1 MERTVVNCTP
11 HFRLFSDS
19 CQTAR
24 ERCLQEFWS
33 CCCISGYSKLPMQRL
48 PFSFPSD
55 DRSLPAKVHFQQAAA
70 ESWKCCCYATHE
82 MPEMQQTKMSFC
94 CSYKNPPCYKNKE
107 GEATP
112 DTLNDQ
118 ITQESLAFA
127 VFVVANVKFKRL
139 FAVLLCVQAM
149 AVTQSDVRCIDDCH
163 ILTHSIFSHG
173 NTPPFKQRSNTA
185 EHFSDESVEC
195 LKKPEQPGILILTYG
210 LVLSFCS
217 DFFKESTC
225 RIVAAI
231 RRVLFYLSNSWKLL
245 DQRFCG
251 I

>member
-1 MERTVVNCTP
+1 
-11 HFRLFSDS
+11 
-19 CQTAR
+19 
-24 ERCLQEFWS
+24 
-33 CCCISGYSKLPMQRL
+33 MQRL

-55 DRSLPAKVHFQQAAA
+55 DHSLPARVHFRQAAA

-149 AVTQSDVRCIDDCH
+149 AVTQRNIRSVDDSH
-163 ILTHSIFSHG
+163 ILIHAIFSHG
-173 NTPPFKQRSNTA
+173 DTPPFKQRSNTA

-195 LKKPEQPGILILTYG
+195 LKKPEQ
-210 LVLSFCS
+210 V
-217 DFFKESTC
+217 
-225 RIVAAI
+225 IVI
-231 RRVLFYLSNSWKLL
+231 VN
-245 DQRFCG
+245 
-251 I
+251 

>member
-55 DRSLPAKVHFQQAAA
+55 DRSLPAKVRFQQAAA
-70 ESWKCCCYATHE
+70 ESWKCYCYATHE

-127 VFVVANVKFKRL
+127 VFAVTNVKLKRL
-139 FAVLLCVQAM
+139 FAVLLCVQTM
-149 AVTQSDVRCIDDCH
+149 SVTQRDIRSIDDSH
-163 ILTHSIFSHG
+163 ILIHSIFSHG
-173 NTPPFKQRSNTA
+173 DTPPFKQRSNTQQT
-185 EHFSDESVEC
+185 S
-195 LKKPEQPGILILTYG
+195 
-210 LVLSFCS
+210 
-217 DFFKESTC
+217 C
-225 RIVAAI
+225 RRIREMLEKAGAI
-231 RRVLFYLSNSWKLL
+231 
-245 DQRFCG
+245 G
-251 I
+251 